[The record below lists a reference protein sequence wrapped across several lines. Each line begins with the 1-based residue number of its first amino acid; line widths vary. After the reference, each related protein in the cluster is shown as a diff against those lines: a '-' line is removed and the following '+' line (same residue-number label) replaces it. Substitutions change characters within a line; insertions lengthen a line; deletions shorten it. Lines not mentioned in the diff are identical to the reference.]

1 MLKNIFM
8 GCMPFGFTK
17 ADIEQQCGPYGKVQS
32 IELFQDLE
40 HATFDSYAH
49 IAIDTEDVHRLI
61 TELDGK
67 VIGNR
72 PLRVNEKVTRTDTL
86 KRLEETLPST
96 KNEEPRRATV
106 LQS

>member
-17 ADIEQQCGPYGKVQS
+17 ADIQQQFEPYGKVES

-49 IAIDTEDVHRLI
+49 VAIDTDDVQRLI

-67 VIGNR
+67 VVGNW
-72 PLRVNEKVTRTDTL
+72 PLRVNEKVTRSDTL
-86 KRLEETLPST
+86 KRLEETLPSK
-96 KNEEPRRATV
+96 KNEEPRRAKV